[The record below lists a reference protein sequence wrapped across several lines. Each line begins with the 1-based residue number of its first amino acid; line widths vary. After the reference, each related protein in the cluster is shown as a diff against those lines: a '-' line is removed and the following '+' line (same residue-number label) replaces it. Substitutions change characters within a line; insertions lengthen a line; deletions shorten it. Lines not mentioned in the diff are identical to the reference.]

1 MNIFRTW
8 AFIRWHQRILWN
20 FNAILFIFWNFSIRS
35 RSILFVK
42 VYTLLSF
49 CFHLWKG
56 MRTCDFSTFFCF
68 FDQWK
73 RAHTE
78 IVLLNITFLKM
89 IQNIFIIRITFFIL
103 FNWVHFNK
111 LVFILNFCL
120 AFILFSNVFR
130 RIWLRNLFIVQLLDL

>member
-20 FNAILFIFWNFSIRS
+20 FNTILFLFWNFSIRS
-35 RSILFVK
+35 RSILFVE

-49 CFHLWKG
+49 CFYFWKG
-56 MRTCDFSTFFCF
+56 MWPCDFSTFFCL

-78 IVLLNITFLKM
+78 IFFLNITFLKM
-89 IQNIFIIRITFFIL
+89 LQNICIIRITFFIL
-103 FNWVHFNK
+103 FGWVYFNK
-111 LVFILNFCL
+111 LVFIFNFCL

-130 RIWLRNLFIVQLLDL
+130 RIWLWHLFIVQLLDL